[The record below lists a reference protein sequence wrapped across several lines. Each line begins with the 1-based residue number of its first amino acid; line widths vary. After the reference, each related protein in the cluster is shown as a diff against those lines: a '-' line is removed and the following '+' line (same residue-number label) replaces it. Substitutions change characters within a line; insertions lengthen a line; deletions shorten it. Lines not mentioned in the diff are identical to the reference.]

1 MLRKEV
7 KVLRF
12 LSPTLLPTSND
23 LFSEIS
29 IRIKFRTFSLAK
41 LDRDFFAASPRAD
54 IGKKNIHVLLPHT
67 IAHQP
72 QHGPAYF
79 KASTSVIFHDN
90 EAAAIFARTVVLT
103 FPRCCVTVVRLSV
116 TLRGAGA
123 DSTVNSA
130 ARFQTC
136 QLGEGPSSPQRAS
149 EVSGTVKGA
158 QAGSDVEVQC
168 QSPYKLL

>member
-1 MLRKEV
+1 MY
-7 KVLRF
+7 
-12 LSPTLLPTSND
+12 TSRG
-23 LFSEIS
+23 ET
-29 IRIKFRTFSLAK
+29 RARAVY
-41 LDRDFFAASPRAD
+41 REQREPRAD
-54 IGKKNIHVLLPHT
+54 NGKKNIHVLLPHT

-72 QHGPAYF
+72 HHGLAYF
-79 KASTSVIFHDN
+79 KAITSAIFHDS

-103 FPRCCVTVVRLSV
+103 FPRCCVAVVRLSV
-116 TLRGAGA
+116 KLRGAGA

-136 QLGEGPSSPQRAS
+136 QLGEGPSSPHRTP
-149 EVSGTVKGA
+149 EVSATVGGV